1 MNEQLIEQMKVFLAS
16 TFAMY
21 LKAHN
26 FHWNVE
32 GSNFPQYHDFFG
44 EIYEE
49 LWGAVDDIAE
59 QIRQLDA
66 YSPGSLGRFGQLSLI
81 KDELNVPDAKSM
93 IERLKGDNDT
103 LIEHIKMVYEL
114 CSEDEKN
121 EPIGLENFIQD
132 RMMAHTK
139 LGWKLKSTLAAM

>member
-1 MNEQLIEQMKVFLAS
+1 MDDLIEQMKVFLAS
-16 TFAMY
+16 TFALY

-44 EIYEE
+44 EIYDE
-49 LWGAVDDIAE
+49 LWNAVDDIAE
-59 QIRQLDA
+59 QIRQLNA
-66 YSPGSLGRFGQLSLI
+66 FSPGSLGRFSQLSLI

-93 IERLKGDNDT
+93 IERLQGDNDT
-103 LIEHIKMVYEL
+103 LIAQIKKVYEL
-114 CSEDEKN
+114 CSADEEN
-121 EPIGLENFIQD
+121 EQIGLENFIQD

-139 LGWKLKSTLAAM
+139 LGWKLRSTLAAM